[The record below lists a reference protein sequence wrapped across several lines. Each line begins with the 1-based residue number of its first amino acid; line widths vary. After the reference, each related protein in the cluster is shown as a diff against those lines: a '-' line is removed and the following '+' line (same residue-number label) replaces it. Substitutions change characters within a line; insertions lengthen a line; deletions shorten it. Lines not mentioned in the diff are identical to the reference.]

1 MVHRIQNRNPGYSDF
16 SNLRPNY
23 SYEMNKGLSTSGANA
38 LKIETNDI
46 KVSEN
51 DLISS
56 MVDEKMAVENPVI
69 SESENEESS
78 LDEKLILS
86 DNDANISND
95 ESNGLENF
103 NLDTQDPQLFDESHN
118 MNSDQETNIN
128 EDSDTDEED
137 ELEIPAFLRRQKN

>member
-1 MVHRIQNRNPGYSDF
+1 MS
-16 SNLRPNY
+16 
-23 SYEMNKGLSTSGANA
+23 KGLSDGANA

-56 MVDEKMAVENPVI
+56 MVDEKMAVENPI
-69 SESENEESS
+69 SNETENEKNS

-103 NLDTQDPQLFDESHN
+103 NLDAQDPQLFDESQN
-118 MNSDQETNIN
+118 ISSDQEIN
-128 EDSDTDEED
+128 VNGDNDINDED
-137 ELEIPAFLRRQKN
+137 ELRNSAFLRRQKN

>member
-1 MVHRIQNRNPGYSDF
+1 MK
-16 SNLRPNY
+16 PNY

-46 KVSEN
+46 KISEN

-56 MVDEKMAVENPVI
+56 MVDEKMAVENPL
-69 SESENEESS
+69 SNKDDYEAGNEDNSVE
-78 LDEKLILS
+78 EKLILR
-86 DNDANISND
+86 DNDENISSD

-103 NLDTQDPQLFDESHN
+103 NLDTQDPQLFDESQSINADH
-118 MNSDQETNIN
+118 DTNIN
-128 EDSDTDEED
+128 EESESNEDD

>member
-1 MVHRIQNRNPGYSDF
+1 MVHRIQNRNPGYLDF

-23 SYEMNKGLSTSGANA
+23 SYETNKGLSTSGANA
-38 LKIETNDI
+38 LKIDTNDI

-69 SESENEESS
+69 SETGNEENS
-78 LDEKLILS
+78 LDEKLILNNS
-86 DNDANISND
+86 EANISSD

-103 NLDTQDPQLFDESHN
+103 NLDAQDPQLFDESQN
-118 MNSDQETNIN
+118 INSGQETNVN
-128 EDSDTDEED
+128 EGNDANDED